1 MAARSKKSSKKDMMQ
16 TAFTRFM
23 LVVAVF
29 VLWIGGIS
37 VRLVHL
43 QVTQHDFLRKEALDQ
58 RQDEKRTKLLR
69 GSIYDRDGHALAM
82 SVKVKT
88 LFADATEITDLER
101 TSKEVAKAI
110 KGNPNEILKV
120 LKEGKES
127 GSRFVPLAKKLDEET
142 AQKLNKTLANEEV
155 KKADLPKF
163 EGLHWR
169 EEQKRSYPYQSLAA
183 HVIGFSN
190 SEDVGQAGIEKSQD
204 QDLHGAVIKKVQERD
219 RLGRV
224 YDETQTDREPPK
236 DIVLTISSAIQ
247 YKVEQALEQGVK
259 AANARS
265 GMAIVMDP
273 STGEILALANY
284 PTFDPNRINEANP
297 ANLSN
302 NAIQSIYSPG
312 SVFKLVTYGSALEK
326 NLINPDSEIDCGSGT
341 IEVAKHRFKDSHH
354 VGRVSYAQA
363 LAHSSNVAA
372 IKTGM
377 QVGKEDFYGYA
388 RGFGF
393 GKATGV
399 ELPAETNGILRPM
412 DKWNGDSLASMSIGY
427 EISVTALQMAS
438 AFATIAN
445 NGIRIQPHIV
455 KEVRQSNQQINRAAE
470 PARSQVVTP
479 ESAAALRK
487 MLRQVVLTG
496 TGKRAQL
503 NGYTSAGKTGTAWK
517 YDAKLKKVNE
527 AKYMSSFIGF
537 APAENPGVVI
547 AVVMDEPQGGARDG
561 GQVSAPVFRQI
572 AEDILP
578 ELGIMPNSETQ
589 LDSNTAE
596 IVPETAP
603 GMNTETPKTANT
615 KADEARSAKPDAEK
629 TTASSV
635 DKKAADKKA
644 KDEKDKTKKAPPAK
658 TPASSTQ
665 GVTKK
670 GTGKERKT

>member
-1 MAARSKKSSKKDMMQ
+1 MAKRANKKNSKKDLMQ

-43 QVTQHDFLRKEALDQ
+43 QVTQHDWLREKAQDQ
-58 RQDEKRTKLLR
+58 RQDEKRTRLLR
-69 GSIYDRDGHALAM
+69 GSIFDRDGNPMAM
-82 SVKVKT
+82 SVRVKT
-88 LFADATEITDLER
+88 LFADTTEIADLDAS
-101 TSKEVAKAI
+101 SKEIAKAL
-110 KGNPNEILKV
+110 KANPADILKT
-120 LKEGKES
+120 LKAGKEANN
-127 GSRFVPLAKKLDEET
+127 RFVPLAKKLDEET
-142 AQKLNKTLANEEV
+142 VQKLNKTLVTADIR
-155 KKADLPKF
+155 KADMPQF

-169 EEQKRSYPYQSLAA
+169 EDQKRSYPNQSLAA

-204 QDLHGAVIKKVQERD
+204 ASLHGAVINKVQERD

-224 YDETQTDREPPK
+224 YDETVSEREPPR
-236 DIVLTISSAIQ
+236 DVVLTISKSIQ
-247 YKVEQALEQGVK
+247 YKTEEALEKGVK
-259 AANARS
+259 AANAKS
-265 GMAIVMDP
+265 GMAIVIDP
-273 STGEILALANY
+273 KTGEILALANY
-284 PTFDPNRINEANP
+284 PTFDPNRINDALPE
-297 ANLSN
+297 NLAN

-326 NLINPDSEIDCGSGT
+326 HLIAPENEIDCGNGT
-341 IEVAKHRFKDSHH
+341 IEVAKHTFKDSHH

-372 IKTGM
+372 IRTGL

-388 RGFGF
+388 RSFGF
-393 GKATGV
+393 GRATGI

-445 NGIRIQPHIV
+445 NGVRIQPHII
-455 KEVRQSNQQINRAAE
+455 KEFRQSNDKVNQAAE
-470 PARSQVVTP
+470 PARGQIVSA
-479 ESAAALRK
+479 ESAASLRK

-527 AKYMSSFIGF
+527 EKYVSSFIGF
-537 APAENPGVVI
+537 APAEDPGLVI
-547 AVVMDEPQGGARDG
+547 AVVMDEPKGGARDG
-561 GQVSAPVFRQI
+561 GQVSAPVFKDI

-578 ELGIMPNSETQ
+578 EMGIKP
-589 LDSNTAE
+589 DSSGGQESTTAE
-596 IVPETAP
+596 VIPEVAP
-603 GMNTETPKTANT
+603 GIKTAV
-615 KADEARSAKPDAEK
+615 PPIDAEK
-629 TTASSV
+629 AKTGKPSIEKSAPS
-635 DKKAADKKA
+635 DIPG
-644 KDEKDKTKKAPPAK
+644 KDEKDRSKKAPGVSKPPA
-658 TPASSTQ
+658 ANTQ
-665 GVTKK
+665 GTSTKTK
-670 GTGKERKT
+670 PPARKDRKT

>member
-1 MAARSKKSSKKDMMQ
+1 MAKRTAKKSSKKDLMQ

-43 QVTQHDFLRKEALDQ
+43 QVSQHNFLREKALDQ

-88 LFADATEITDLER
+88 LFADTTEIANLE
-101 TSKEVAKAI
+101 TTAKEVGKAL
-110 KGNPNEILKV
+110 KLNPNEILKT
-120 LKEGKES
+120 LTEGKAA

-142 AQKLNKTLANEEV
+142 AQKVNKTLANEEV

-169 EEQKRSYPYQSLAA
+169 EDQKRSYPYQSLAA
-183 HVIGFSN
+183 HVIGFSD
-190 SEDVGQAGIEKSQD
+190 SEEVGQAGIEKSQD
-204 QDLHGAVIKKVQERD
+204 KSLHGAVIKKVQERD

-224 YDETQTDREPPK
+224 YDETETDREPPK

-247 YKVEQALEQGVK
+247 YKTEQALEQGVK
-259 AANARS
+259 AANAKS
-265 GMAIVMDP
+265 GMAIVIDP
-273 STGEILALANY
+273 ATGEILALANY

-302 NAIQSIYSPG
+302 SAIQSIYSPG

-326 NLINPDSEIDCGSGT
+326 HLITPESEIDCGNGA
-341 IEVAKHRFKDSHH
+341 IEVAKHIFKDSHH

-372 IKTGM
+372 IRTGL

-399 ELPAETNGILRPM
+399 ELPTETNGILRPM

-445 NGIRIQPHIV
+445 NGIRIQPHII
-455 KEVRQSNQQINRAAE
+455 KEVRQSNQQINQAGE
-470 PARSQVVTP
+470 PARSQVVSA

-496 TGKRAQL
+496 TGKKAQL

-527 AKYMSSFIGF
+527 SKYMSSFIGF

-578 ELGIMPNSETQ
+578 ELGIMPNAETS
-589 LDSNTAE
+589 LESTTAE
-596 IVPETAP
+596 IIPEAVPSTKGDSA
-603 GMNTETPKTANT
+603 
-615 KADEARSAKPDAEK
+615 KADKAKPGKSDAEK
-629 TTASSV
+629 S
-635 DKKAADKKA
+635 AAIETRVNE
-644 KDEKDKTKKAPPAK
+644 EKDKTKKAPPPAR
-658 TPASSTQ
+658 TPANSTQ
-665 GVTKK
+665 GVTTKK
-670 GTGKERKT
+670 GAGKEKKT